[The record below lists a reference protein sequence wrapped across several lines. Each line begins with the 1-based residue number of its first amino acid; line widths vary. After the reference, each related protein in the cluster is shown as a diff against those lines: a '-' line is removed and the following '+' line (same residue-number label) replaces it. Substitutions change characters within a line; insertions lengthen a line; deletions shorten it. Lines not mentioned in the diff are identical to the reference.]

1 VTADAT
7 IKIFSYLPNP
17 RVWKALVA
25 AQFCG
30 VIVTVAGDKPAN
42 LQNWLWDFHARE
54 LHADECVE
62 DSPHARVS
70 KRGFSGTLYKTDAFL
85 QAHPFGTV
93 PAAFSEDGSIGIFES
108 NSILRAVV
116 RAAENDHGLYG
127 KTGSEASRVDS
138 FLDAALVLAREAQ
151 VYLLSINE
159 LSRVTHERMRSA
171 YEFYLSGINRSLATS
186 DYIASDQLTIADIGF
201 VCDVGQFLRERLL
214 EDSLKQQGFAVISK
228 NMEREYPL
236 ATVHLKTLGAMPE
249 FSTHLGDYLSKVF

>member
-1 VTADAT
+1 MADAT

-30 VIVTVAGDKPAN
+30 VTVTVAGDKPAN
-42 LQNWLWDFHARE
+42 LQNWLWDFAARE
-54 LHADECVE
+54 LRPDERVE
-62 DSPHARVS
+62 DSPNARLS

-116 RAAENDHGLYG
+116 RAAENDQGLYG
-127 KTGSEASRVDS
+127 KTGDEASRVDS

-159 LSRVTHERMRSA
+159 LSPVTHERMSSA

-201 VCDVGQFLRERLL
+201 VCDVSQFLRERLL

-236 ATVHLKTLGAMPE
+236 ATAHLKTLAAMPE
-249 FSTHLGDYLSKVF
+249 FSIHLGNYLSKVF